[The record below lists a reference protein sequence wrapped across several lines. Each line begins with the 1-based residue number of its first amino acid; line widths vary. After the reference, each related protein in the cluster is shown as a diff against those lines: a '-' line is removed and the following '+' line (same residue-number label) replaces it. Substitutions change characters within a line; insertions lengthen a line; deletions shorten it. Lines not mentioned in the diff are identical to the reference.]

1 LTSLKNVHKIVKKI
15 DGAFGCDGNKIK
27 SHVLGVLLIE
37 GCRLFRIDNNKVEDI
52 VNKYLKEPMSKQ
64 RMIDCQNELIDAGF
78 EEYAQ
83 L

>member
-1 LTSLKNVHKIVKKI
+1 LNGLRTVNLHPVTKYAAIENIINKHLKQ
-15 DGAFGCDGNKIK
+15 
-27 SHVLGVLLIE
+27 
-37 GCRLFRIDNNKVEDI
+37 
-52 VNKYLKEPMSKQ
+52 PMSKQ

>member
-1 LTSLKNVHKIVKKI
+1 MLI
-15 DGAFGCDGNKIK
+15 DGLRSVTMDNK
-27 SHVLGVLLIE
+27 E
-37 GCRLFRIDNNKVEDI
+37 VEDI
-52 VNKYLKEPMSKQ
+52 INKYLNEPMSKQ